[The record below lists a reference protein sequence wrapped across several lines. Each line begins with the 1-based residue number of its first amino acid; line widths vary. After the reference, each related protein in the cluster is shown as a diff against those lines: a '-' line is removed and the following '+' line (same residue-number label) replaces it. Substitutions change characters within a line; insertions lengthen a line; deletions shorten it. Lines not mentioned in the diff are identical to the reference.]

1 MNDEQELKEGA
12 KQSRQLYAQ
21 MSRSA
26 LDVGAQSYYANL
38 QANNEELIK
47 RIRSAERRERRLATE
62 GQPSKKRK
70 QT

>member
-1 MNDEQELKEGA
+1 MNDDQDLIESA
-12 KQSRQLYAQ
+12 KQSRKLYGK

-26 LDVGAQSYYANL
+26 LDVGAQAYYANL
-38 QANNEELIK
+38 QANNEELLK
-47 RIRSAERRERRLATE
+47 RIRNAERRERRLATE